1 MSDIG
6 EARLIEVCNLY
17 ENDCGALHVG
27 RAAFIST
34 SDTLTAMASI
44 SHHNNC
50 NRTTNSSH
58 VPYGTIIS
66 VIHLVFSYLGHQVQ
80 SHKIS
85 FNV

>member
-44 SHHNNC
+44 SV
-50 NRTTNSSH
+50 R
-58 VPYGTIIS
+58 
-66 VIHLVFSYLGHQVQ
+66 
-80 SHKIS
+80 
-85 FNV
+85 